1 MASAASQAEQAEVHT
16 VESLLAKIN
25 KLEEEMMKMRV
36 KLGCAEEALERVVRC
51 DVSRDA
57 TRYFAFRDQVD
68 KTPVER
74 NARGVMWL
82 HMEGSK

>member
-1 MASAASQAEQAEVHT
+1 MASAASQAPEVHT

-25 KLEEEMMKMRV
+25 KLEEEMLKMRV

-82 HMEGSK
+82 HIEGAKV

>member
-1 MASAASQAEQAEVHT
+1 MASAASQAPEVHT

-57 TRYFAFRDQVD
+57 TRYYEYRDIVD
-68 KTPVER
+68 AAEFVR
-74 NARGVMWL
+74 NARGAL
-82 HMEGSK
+82 